1 MWKER
6 CCGISVNRWAAKG
19 ITWCIGWSIK
29 PALLSTCHDNGKEI
43 SVVKKLS
50 CWSKF
55 KARVQAIHRGDGLE
69 RNDIS
74 YVLIILHVLQAPAV
88 DATGTFPF
96 LKRMADHYNRVPKSA
111 TSRQLRDKLRDQ
123 GLDKLLED
131 SASGPM
137 KGFNSCKYMGEWLG
151 MKFTWTRQKSIV

>member
-1 MWKER
+1 M
-6 CCGISVNRWAAKG
+6 
-19 ITWCIGWSIK
+19 
-29 PALLSTCHDNGKEI
+29 
-43 SVVKKLS
+43 
-50 CWSKF
+50 
-55 KARVQAIHRGDGLE
+55 HRGDGLE

-96 LKRMADHYNRVPKSA
+96 LKRMADRYNRVPKSA

-137 KGFNSCKYMGEWLG
+137 KGFNSCKYMGE
-151 MKFTWTRQKSIV
+151 

>member
-1 MWKER
+1 M
-6 CCGISVNRWAAKG
+6 
-19 ITWCIGWSIK
+19 
-29 PALLSTCHDNGKEI
+29 
-43 SVVKKLS
+43 
-50 CWSKF
+50 
-55 KARVQAIHRGDGLE
+55 HRGDGLE

-88 DATGTFPF
+88 DATGMFPF
-96 LKRMADHYNRVPKSA
+96 LKRMADRYNRVPKSA

-137 KGFNSCKYMGEWLG
+137 KGFNSCKYMGE
-151 MKFTWTRQKSIV
+151 